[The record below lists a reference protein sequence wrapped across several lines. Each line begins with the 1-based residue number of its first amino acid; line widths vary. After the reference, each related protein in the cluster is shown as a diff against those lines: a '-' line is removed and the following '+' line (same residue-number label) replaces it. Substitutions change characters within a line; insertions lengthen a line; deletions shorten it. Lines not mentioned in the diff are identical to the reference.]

1 MASQQDLQDLLR
13 LITARKVPMMTAMG
27 QVKALQAANLRSI
40 QQIADA
46 LPDEVEGALG
56 DSKTAKS
63 LQSACKSYLKRPSNK
78 RAGDAPTSRP
88 GGKRPRVEPGASSG
102 IESEQQSTDQED
114 ALALPVITDE
124 HGIDGVSIYTNRAP
138 VMLAFAVELLR
149 FTMPEQPLSSRL
161 SLAQAVVSANS
172 RSKAVSI
179 GLNNSIPEGVSWGE
193 GQPKVTVMGRSIT
206 ILKRGD
212 YHASPAHEV
221 AVPTAITM
229 ANAKLTTNTPSQVG
243 VDESIIRP
251 PRWTTSTQ
259 VTLKSSTFVA
269 RVSTI
274 GQPSQVPSILHS
286 LLTSEPSLQT
296 ATHNAWGYRVDQGD
310 QDGDRNAGTRE
321 DCEDDGE
328 TGCGEFILRLMRE
341 TRVTGAIVVLT
352 RWYGGEMLG
361 PDRWRLMRICV
372 TEALSNRLR
381 LPQSSAGHDGAAVW
395 ALDLQHMAN
404 NPVGKNN
411 SSQGHDGCDR
421 SVVGA
426 AIHRP
431 ESARAYLLKSFASGH
446 ISKGHTIGGNT
457 VSKSRHSDKEESEN
471 ELRQNLGKFLG
482 ALRLLFESWAP
493 QISPQEMDRRAW
505 QFYVQVRPDVES
517 GPSGWGAKGWLNL
530 SSVLQLRYQRKSET
544 A

>member
-13 LITARKVPMMTAMG
+13 LITARKVPMMTAMS
-27 QVKALQAANLRSI
+27 QVKALQAVNLRSI

-46 LPDEVEGALG
+46 LPDVVEGALG
-56 DSKTAKS
+56 DSKTARS
-63 LQSACKSYLKRPSNK
+63 LQSACKSHLKRPGNK

-88 GGKRPRVEPGASSG
+88 DRKRPRNDPGASSS
-102 IESEQQSTDQED
+102 IESEQQSTGQED

-124 HGIDGVSIYTNRAP
+124 EGLEGVSIYTNRAP
-138 VMLAFAVELLR
+138 VMLAFAIELLR

-161 SLAQAVVSANS
+161 SLAQAVVSINS
-172 RSKAVSI
+172 RSKAASL
-179 GLNNSIPEGVSWGE
+179 GFNDSIPEGVSWGE

-206 ILKRGD
+206 VLKRGD
-212 YHASPAHEV
+212 YHARSVHEV
-221 AVPTAITM
+221 AVPTAIAT
-229 ANAKLTTNTPSQVG
+229 ANARLTMNAPSQMS
-243 VDESIIRP
+243 VDKSITGP
-251 PRWTTSTQ
+251 SRWTTSTQ

-269 RVSTI
+269 RVSTLE
-274 GQPSQVPSILHS
+274 QPSQVSGILHS

-296 ATHNAWGYRVDQGD
+296 ATHNAWGYRLYQGD
-310 QDGDRNAGTRE
+310 RDGDGNGDTRE
-321 DCEDDGE
+321 GCEDDGE

-341 TRVTGAIVVLT
+341 TEATGAIVVLS

-361 PDRWRLMRICV
+361 PDRWRLMRTCV
-372 TEALSNRLR
+372 IEALSDRLR
-381 LPQSSAGHDGAAVW
+381 LSQSSAGHDGAAVW
-395 ALDLQHMAN
+395 ALDLQHLAS
-404 NPVGKNN
+404 NPARNSN

-421 SVVGA
+421 SVGV

-431 ESARAYLLKSFASGH
+431 ESARAYLLKSFASGPSSQGN
-446 ISKGHTIGGNT
+446 SKGGKTG
-457 VSKSRHSDKEESEN
+457 SKSRLAAKEESEA
-471 ELRQNLGKFLG
+471 ELRQNLGKLLG

-505 QFYVQVRPDVES
+505 QFYVRVRPDVEL

-530 SSVLQLRYQRKSET
+530 NSILQLRYQEKSEK